1 METIEE
7 LNVPILRNCVVYNG
21 YIHSKIKKVFKVL
34 QSLMREN
41 VPQAFCGDYATPKSR
56 NVIKNWWKA
65 RLNFDSDYVR
75 NSNNLR
81 LFLDLNV
88 YLDYVQEWHIQE
100 NMQYNMKKHTLF
112 GEGLFLIWRSTKK
125 GGLLK
130 KSQRVFFH
138 ISLQSKKGRKDYLTT
153 KKKKVGLL
161 FWMNWF
167 ICTKKMKKKK

>member
-1 METIEE
+1 
-7 LNVPILRNCVVYNG
+7 
-21 YIHSKIKKVFKVL
+21 
-34 QSLMREN
+34 MREN
-41 VPQAFCGDYATPKSR
+41 VPRAFCGDYATPKSR

-65 RLNFDSDYVR
+65 RLNFDSDYVS

-112 GEGLFLIWRSTKK
+112 GEGLFLTGRNTKK